1 MQIRHNLRSVEFLG
15 IYENG
20 NANILSG
27 MEFLGIIGNFE
38 DLLKE
43 TFS

>member
-1 MQIRHNLRSVEFLG
+1 MQIRDNLRSVEFLG

-27 MEFLGIIGNFE
+27 MEFLGIPRNYWQF
-38 DLLKE
+38 
-43 TFS
+43 